1 MWHEVITFFM
11 PFLVYIYILN
21 FNRCSMRD
29 LTKIFIEQY
38 IDLITENKFEEL
50 YRIAHREYLVI
61 EDLTNSLLQADV
73 NPLKH
78 MNYIPVKFLY
88 ESQKSVDGFVIPDG
102 IESIQQHAFYETD
115 LTEIVIPEGV
125 TSIYSR
131 AFGSCKNLLFVTLP
145 HSIKFIDRAVFIG
158 CHAIVEIRYN
168 GTIEEWNQIDCSD
181 KWMSL
186 SGAYTVKLICND
198 GELWV

>member
-1 MWHEVITFFM
+1 
-11 PFLVYIYILN
+11 
-21 FNRCSMRD
+21 MRD

-50 YRIAHREYLVI
+50 YRIAYKEYLVI
-61 EDLTNSLLQADV
+61 EDLTNTLYTADID
-73 NPLKH
+73 PLKH

-102 IESIQQHAFYETD
+102 IDSIQQHAFYETD

-131 AFGSCKNLLFVTLP
+131 AFGLCKNLLFVTLP
-145 HSIKFIDRAVFIG
+145 HSIKFIDRAVFTG
-158 CHAIVEIRYN
+158 CESLAEVRYN
-168 GTIEEWNQIDCSD
+168 GTLEEWNKIDRD
-181 KWMSL
+181 DRWL
-186 SGAYTVKLICND
+186 SISGVSTVKVICKD
-198 GELWV
+198 GEQRWVR